1 MFIML
6 IHSGI
11 EPDHRIDCSLSPSD
25 TSLPQRVLS
34 YRHYL
39 IMKGFATQ
47 GIGYIHNEFVIER
60 KVRIGFE
67 PTHERFAVTC
77 LTTWLPNLIVF
88 SLVLMSV
95 KSSCYHNLWLL
106 HNLCVPVTLFTQ
118 AHENRKENL
127 LILSIF
133 LLLPTDD
140 WHSHQI

>member
-1 MFIML
+1 MIIIL
-6 IHSGI
+6 IHSGV
-11 EPDHRIDCSLSPSD
+11 EPDHWIDCSLSPSD

-67 PTHERFAVTC
+67 PMNERFAVTC

-88 SLVLMSV
+88 LVLVLMSM
-95 KSSCYHNLWLL
+95 KSSCYHN
-106 HNLCVPVTLFTQ
+106 Q
-118 AHENRKENL
+118 
-127 LILSIF
+127 
-133 LLLPTDD
+133 
-140 WHSHQI
+140 

>member
-67 PTHERFAVTC
+67 PTNERFAVTC
-77 LTTWLPNLIVF
+77 LTTWLPNLVIISQECKKF
-88 SLVLMSV
+88 LLSQSLAVAQSLCS
-95 KSSCYHNLWLL
+95 LL
-106 HNLCVPVTLFTQ
+106 PLFTLV
-118 AHENRKENL
+118 RDNL
-127 LILSIF
+127 F
-133 LLLPTDD
+133 FGFYEC
-140 WHSHQI
+140 

>member
-1 MFIML
+1 MIIML

-25 TSLPQRVLS
+25 TSLPLRVLS

-77 LTTWLPNLIVF
+77 LTTWLPNLIVLSF
-88 SLVLMSV
+88 GSHECEEFLLSQSV
-95 KSSCYHNLWLL
+95 AVA
-106 HNLCVPVTLFTQ
+106 NLCVPVTLFTY
-118 AHENRKENL
+118 AHENLFYSK
-127 LILSIF
+127 
-133 LLLPTDD
+133 
-140 WHSHQI
+140 